1 MRPRPPGTSV
11 DSESCEDDDS
21 LVDVMVGESAAL
33 ERRAMMSVGRK
44 GGQVAEATYF
54 LASFVRL
61 SAEWLG
67 AHYQRVD

>member
-11 DSESCEDDDS
+11 DSESDEDDDS
-21 LVDVMVGESAAL
+21 LVDVMVGESAL
-33 ERRAMMSVGRK
+33 ERRATMSVGRK

>member
-11 DSESCEDDDS
+11 DSESDEDDDS
-21 LVDVMVGESAAL
+21 LVDVMVGESAL
-33 ERRAMMSVGRK
+33 ERRATMSVGRK
-44 GGQVAEATYF
+44 GGEVAEATYF